1 MTQYDLIVIGAGPA
15 GMAMS
20 TECAQSGMRVLLL
33 DDQPAPGGQIYRAVT
48 ESRLENATV
57 FNNDYWRGAQL
68 SAGLDC
74 QNIKYVKG
82 ARVWYAKPSV
92 EVWYSSDGH
101 SIKATAKYIAI
112 AIGARERPVAI
123 SGWTLP
129 GVFSAGA
136 AQVLLKSAGIAADDV
151 VLAGSGPLLYLVA
164 AQYISA
170 GKKIKALLDTT
181 SWSNYQKAM
190 RALPGAIIQ
199 GQLYKGLKLL
209 AKIRLAGISV
219 HNGVKDVRIF
229 GDQSVQ
235 SISWRKGVKTQ
246 ELACETV
253 FLHEGLV
260 PNIEFSVA
268 LGCDWSWSSV
278 RCAWEIKVN
287 EIWETSLPNVYA
299 IGDCARIVGADVS
312 EIQGRLAGLQL
323 ARKANGKEVSEREAN
338 LVRQLAKHMRLRR
351 FLDQLYSPS
360 DENLLTLESDTVVC
374 RCENVKIHTLE
385 KLIDKAQG
393 NLNFIKSLTRCGMG
407 PCQGRMCSHSV
418 AVLGRIHQLAGV
430 VPSRQRLPLAPITIS
445 ELAALEDIE

>member
-15 GMAMS
+15 GMTMA
-20 TECAQSGMRVLLL
+20 TECAQSGMSVLLL
-33 DDQPAPGGQIYRAVT
+33 DEQPAPGGQIYRAVT
-48 ESRLENATV
+48 QSRLANATV

-68 SAGLDC
+68 STDLHC
-74 QNIKYVKG
+74 QNLKYVRG

-92 EVWYSSDGH
+92 EVWYSVDGQ
-101 SIKATAKYIAI
+101 SIKAKAKYLAI
-112 AIGARERPVAI
+112 AVGARERPVAI

-151 VLAGSGPLLYLVA
+151 VLAGSGPLLYLIA
-164 AQYISA
+164 AQYVSA

-181 SWSNYQKAM
+181 PWTNYQRAM

-199 GQLYKGLKLL
+199 GQLFKGLSLL
-209 AKIRLAGISV
+209 AKIRLAGIPV
-219 HNGVKDVRIF
+219 YNGVKDVRII
-229 GDQSVQ
+229 GEQSVK
-235 SISWRKGVKTQ
+235 SISWREGVKTH
-246 ELACETV
+246 ELECETV

-278 RCAWEIKVN
+278 RRAWEINVN
-287 EIWETSLPNVYA
+287 EVWETSLPNIYA

-323 ARKANGKEVSEREAN
+323 ARKINGNEMSERETDLAKK
-338 LVRQLAKHMRLRR
+338 LVRHMRLRG

-407 PCQGRMCSHSV
+407 PCQGRMCSHTV
-418 AVLGRIHQLAGV
+418 AALGRLHRLEQIA
-430 VPSRQRLPLAPITIS
+430 PSRQRLPSAPITIG
-445 ELAALEDIE
+445 ELAALEDTE